1 MLNNKIKII
10 AITDLEH
17 SAPRISNLLY
27 YLDDN
32 LFDKYVIGSDYEDFL
47 DQDDM
52 PNNFDK
58 KIKLL
63 TFRRKINFYR
73 SLKQSIPLNKTN
85 SGFRNSS
92 FFLFIK
98 KVFLTIFLNLSFP
111 DQYIFTLKNYIK
123 IFNDNF
129 QNLNEK
135 IVVVSSFPYATS
147 HIAAYKLK
155 KKYNNIVWIADY
167 RDLWSKNQVYSFNI
181 LRYLLDT
188 MIEKKIMKYPDKILT
203 VTNPWAQKLQIFLK
217 KEVDVIY
224 NGYQELSESNLIQQN
239 FLELKEEKIYILY
252 VGAIYFKGQDVNL
265 FFESISNL
273 KSKNIEF
280 HFMGKH
286 YDELSNLINRFSLG
300 NIVKHIGQYSRKDS
314 QNIQKKY
321 DYLMFFDFHTD
332 SAVLSLKLFEYIGVN
347 KPIICIGGK
356 KNSESKKILNQISRG
371 FILEKEDQI
380 IDFFENKI
388 TKKGISIDEQKSLRF
403 SYRYRSQ
410 QLQELIFTLINKT

>member
-1 MLNNKIKII
+1 MPNKKIKII

-32 LFDKYVIGSDYEDFL
+32 LFDKFVIGSDYDGYL
-47 DQDDM
+47 NQDDM
-52 PNNFDK
+52 PINFDK

-63 TFRRKINFYR
+63 TFKRKINFYR
-73 SLKQSIPLNKTN
+73 SIKKSVPLNNIN
-85 SGFRNSS
+85 SGPRFSS
-92 FFLFIK
+92 FFLLIK
-98 KVFLTIFLNLSFP
+98 KLFLKIFLNLSFP

-129 QNLNEK
+129 LNLNEK
-135 IVVVSSFPYATS
+135 IIIVSSFPYATS
-147 HIAAYKLK
+147 HIAAYKIK
-155 KKYNNIVWIADY
+155 KNNKNVVWIADY
-167 RDLWSKNQVYSFNI
+167 RDLWSKNQVYSFVR
-181 LRYLLDT
+181 LRYLLDS

-203 VTNPWAQKLQIFLK
+203 VTNPWAQKQQNFLK

-224 NGYQELSESNLIQQN
+224 NGYQELSKSNLTQQN
-239 FLELKEEKIYILY
+239 LPELQEEKIYVLY

-265 FFESISNL
+265 FFESITNL

-286 YDELSNLINRFSLG
+286 YDELSNLIDRFSVG
-300 NIVKHIGQYSRKDS
+300 DNVKHIGQYSRKDS

-332 SAVLSLKLFEYIGVN
+332 SAVLTLKLFEYIGVN

-356 KNSESKKILNQISRG
+356 KNSEAKKILNQISRG

-388 TKKGISIDEQKSLRF
+388 TKEGMSVDEQKSSMF
-403 SYRYRSQ
+403 SYRYRAQ
-410 QLQELIFTLINKT
+410 QLEELIFNLINKR

>member
-1 MLNNKIKII
+1 LNNKIKII

-27 YLDDN
+27 YLNDN
-32 LFDKYVIGSDYEDFL
+32 LFDKYVIGSDYDGFL

-52 PNNFDK
+52 PLNFNK

-63 TFRRKINFYR
+63 TFRRKINLYR
-73 SLKQSIPLNKTN
+73 SLKQSAPLNKID
-85 SGFRNSS
+85 SRSRNSS

-98 KVFLTIFLNLSFP
+98 NVFLKIFLNLSFP

-135 IVVVSSFPYATS
+135 IVIVSSFPYATS

-155 KKYNNIVWIADY
+155 KKYKNIVWIADY
-167 RDLWSKNQVYSFNI
+167 RDLWSKNQVYSFI
-181 LRYLLDT
+181 RLRYLLDS

-203 VTNPWAQKLQIFLK
+203 VTNPWAQKQQNFLK

-224 NGYQELSESNLIQQN
+224 NGYQELSESNFSQQN
-239 FLELKEEKIYILY
+239 FPVLKEDKIYVLY
-252 VGAIYFKGQDVNL
+252 VGAIYFEGQDVNL

-286 YDELSNLINRFSLG
+286 YDELSNLIDRFSLS
-300 NIVKHIGQYSRKDS
+300 NNVKHIGQYSRKDS

-332 SAVLSLKLFEYIGVN
+332 SAVLTLKLFEYIGVN

-380 IDFFENKI
+380 KDFFENKI
-388 TKKGISIDEQKSLRF
+388 IKKGISIDEQQSSRF

-410 QLQELIFTLINKT
+410 QLEELILNLINKR

>member
-1 MLNNKIKII
+1 MNNKIKII

-27 YLDDN
+27 YLNDN
-32 LFDKYVIGSDYEDFL
+32 LFDKYVIGSDYDGFL

-52 PNNFDK
+52 PLNFNK

-63 TFRRKINFYR
+63 TFRRKINLYR
-73 SLKQSIPLNKTN
+73 SLKQSAPLNKID
-85 SGFRNSS
+85 SRSRNSS

-98 KVFLTIFLNLSFP
+98 NVFLKIFLNLSFP

-135 IVVVSSFPYATS
+135 IVIVSSFPYATS

-155 KKYNNIVWIADY
+155 KKYKNIVWIADY
-167 RDLWSKNQVYSFNI
+167 RDLWSKNQVYSFI
-181 LRYLLDT
+181 RLRYLLDS

-203 VTNPWAQKLQIFLK
+203 VTNPWAQKQQNFLK

-224 NGYQELSESNLIQQN
+224 NGYQELSESNFSQQN
-239 FLELKEEKIYILY
+239 FPVLKEDKIYVLY
-252 VGAIYFKGQDVNL
+252 VGAIYFEGQDVNL

-286 YDELSNLINRFSLG
+286 YDELSNLIDRFSLS
-300 NIVKHIGQYSRKDS
+300 NNVKHIGQYSRKDS

-332 SAVLSLKLFEYIGVN
+332 SAVLTLKLFEYIGVN

-380 IDFFENKI
+380 KDFFENKI
-388 TKKGISIDEQKSLRF
+388 IKKGISIDEQQSSRF

-410 QLQELIFTLINKT
+410 QLEELILNLINKR

>member
-1 MLNNKIKII
+1 MPNKKIKII

-32 LFDKYVIGSDYEDFL
+32 LFDKFVIGSNYDGFL
-47 DQDDM
+47 NQDDM
-52 PNNFDK
+52 PINFDK

-63 TFRRKINFYR
+63 TFKRKINFYR
-73 SLKQSIPLNKTN
+73 SIKKSVPINKIN
-85 SGFRNSS
+85 SRPRFSS
-92 FFLFIK
+92 FFLLIK
-98 KVFLTIFLNLSFP
+98 KIFLNIFLNLSFP

-123 IFNDNF
+123 IFDDNF
-129 QNLNEK
+129 QNLNEN
-135 IVVVSSFPYATS
+135 IVIFSSFPYATS
-147 HIAAYKLK
+147 HIAAYKIK
-155 KKYNNIVWIADY
+155 KKNKNVVWIADY
-167 RDLWSKNQVYSFNI
+167 RDLWSKNQVYSFI
-181 LRYLLDT
+181 KLRYILDS

-203 VTNPWAQKLQIFLK
+203 VTNPWAQKQQDFLK
-217 KEVDVIY
+217 KEVGVIY
-224 NGYQELSESNLIQQN
+224 NGYQEFSTSNLIQQN
-239 FLELKEEKIYILY
+239 FPELEEEKIYVLY

-286 YDELSNLINRFSLG
+286 YDELSNLIDRFSVG
-300 NIVKHIGQYSRKDS
+300 DNVKHIGQYSRKDS
-314 QNIQKKY
+314 QIIQKKY
-321 DYLMFFDFHTD
+321 DYLMFFDFFTD
-332 SAVLSLKLFEYIGVN
+332 SAVLTLKFYEYIGAN

-371 FILEKEDQI
+371 YILEKEDQI

-388 TKKGISIDEQKSLRF
+388 TKKGMSFDKQKSSMF

-410 QLQELIFTLINKT
+410 QLEELIFNLINKR